1 MTIQLN
7 NINKSYDHKTVLQ
20 NISLKLD
27 KKFTT
32 ILGES
37 GCGKTTLL
45 KIISGLVQ
53 PDGGEII
60 FDDQTV
66 FSDQQKINIPPNQ
79 RNLAMVFQDFAL
91 WPHMTVFE
99 NVTYSLK
106 GKKKEVT
113 KQVMEALRLVNLEE
127 FAERKPGELSGGQ
140 QQRVSLARAI
150 APKPKVILFDE
161 ALSALDAVLR
171 ERMQTD
177 IVQLLNQT
185 DSQAIFVTHD
195 QNEAMSMSEEII
207 VMEKGQ
213 VSQIGTPN
221 EIYQEPANLYVAHF
235 IGKINQV
242 QDDLFIRPEY
252 IQTSQTNQADSKEQ
266 LTVTLSQFTG
276 QHYIIHGKLQQFSW
290 LFYAN
295 QPFENGSTCDIYYNK
310 KHLTKIGG
318 NKNEI

>member
-99 NVTYSLK
+99 NVAYSLK
-106 GKKKEVT
+106 GRKKEIT

-252 IQTSQTNQADSKEQ
+252 IQTTQTNQAELKEQ
-266 LTVTLSQFTG
+266 LTVTRSQFTG
-276 QHYIIHGKLQQFSW
+276 QHYIIYGQMNQFSW
-290 LFYAN
+290 LFYSD
-295 QPFENGSTCDIYYNK
+295 QPFENGSTCTIYYNK